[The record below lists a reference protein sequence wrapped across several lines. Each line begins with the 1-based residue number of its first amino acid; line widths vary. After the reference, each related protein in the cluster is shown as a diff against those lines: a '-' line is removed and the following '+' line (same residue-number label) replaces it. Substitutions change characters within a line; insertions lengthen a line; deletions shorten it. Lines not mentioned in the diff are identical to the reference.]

1 MTTPAAGS
9 TPVGSGARTVNQIVA
24 LVFGVVYTL
33 VAILG
38 FFVSETF
45 AETEDNDL
53 LGIFQVN
60 HLHNIVHLLIGLA
73 LIVAAKRHA
82 SARAAN
88 LAIGL
93 TYLLLG
99 VIGPLLTGTE
109 ANIVALNA
117 ADHWLH
123 LASGALLTATALLAD
138 KGARHSTSV

>member
-1 MTTPAAGS
+1 M
-9 TPVGSGARTVNQIVA
+9 GSGARTVNQTVA
-24 LVFGVVYTL
+24 LVFGAIYTL

-45 AETEDNDL
+45 AETQDNEL

-60 HLHNIVHLLIGLA
+60 HLHNLVHLLIGLA
-73 LIVAAKRHA
+73 LLGA
-82 SARAAN
+82 SRSHSAARAAN

-99 VIGPLLTGTE
+99 LVGPLLTGTD
-109 ANIVALNA
+109 ANIVALNG

-138 KGARHSTSV
+138 KSARGRSHV